1 MSRHNLPLSMTELQ
15 RPNTY
20 VGAPIERV
28 EDLRF
33 LRGRGCYL
41 DDLSRSGQWHAAFVR
56 SPFAHGA
63 IRRLDTRKALSMGG
77 VQAVITGVDIGPAIP
92 TIPFRRPNPTIAP
105 YAQPVIATKVV
116 RYVGAPLPMGPPDE
130 PGAAA

>member
-1 MSRHNLPLSMTELQ
+1 MTDPRFVNVGSEPQ

-20 VGAPIERV
+20 IGAPIERV

-41 DDLSRSGQWHAAFVR
+41 DDLSRFGQWHAAFVR

-63 IRRLDTRKALSMGG
+63 VHRIDTRNALSMKG
-77 VQAVITGVDIGPAIP
+77 VQAVTTGDDIRPALPPIP
-92 TIPFRRPNPTIAP
+92 LRQPDPTIAP
-105 YAQPVIATKVV
+105 YAHPVIATQVV
-116 RYVGAPLPMGPPDE
+116 R
-130 PGAAA
+130 

>member
-1 MSRHNLPLSMTELQ
+1 MTKHSPAPGTSDMQ

-41 DDLSRSGQWHAAFVR
+41 DDLARPGQWHAAFVR
-56 SPFAHGA
+56 SALAHGRIA
-63 IRRLDTRKALSMGG
+63 DINTAPALAMRGIR
-77 VQAVITGVDIGPAIP
+77 AVVTGTDIGSAIP
-92 TIPFRRPNPTIAP
+92 TIPFRRP
-105 YAQPVIATKVV
+105 
-116 RYVGAPLPMGPPDE
+116 
-130 PGAAA
+130 

>member
-1 MSRHNLPLSMTELQ
+1 MTRHNSAPGTGEAQ
-15 RPNTY
+15 HPNTY

-41 DDLSRSGQWHAAFVR
+41 DDLSRPGQWHAAFVR

-63 IRRLDTRKALSMGG
+63 VRRIDTRAALAMPGVRWASNSLSFDCQFTHRPMKA
-77 VQAVITGVDIGPAIP
+77 
-92 TIPFRRPNPTIAP
+92 PN
-105 YAQPVIATKVV
+105 
-116 RYVGAPLPMGPPDE
+116 
-130 PGAAA
+130 

>member
-1 MSRHNLPLSMTELQ
+1 MSKHSPPPSMSEQQ

-20 VGAPIERV
+20 VGAHIERV
-28 EDLRF
+28 EDFRF

-41 DDLSRSGQWHAAFVR
+41 DEPPRPGQWHAAFVR

-63 IRRLDTRKALSMGG
+63 IRRLDARPARAMRG
-77 VQAVITGVDIGPAIP
+77 VHAVITGDDIGLAIP

-105 YAQPVIATKVV
+105 YAQPVI
-116 RYVGAPLPMGPPDE
+116 
-130 PGAAA
+130 

>member
-1 MSRHNLPLSMTELQ
+1 MSKHNPLPSMSDLQ

-63 IRRLDTRKALSMGG
+63 IQRIDARKALSMKG
-77 VQAVITGVDIGPAIP
+77 VQAVITGVDIGPP
-92 TIPFRRPNPTIAP
+92 LPKMPFRRPNPAIAP
-105 YAQPVIATKVV
+105 YAHPAIATTVL
-116 RYVGAPLPMGPPDE
+116 RYVAQPSSLRI
-130 PGAAA
+130 AT